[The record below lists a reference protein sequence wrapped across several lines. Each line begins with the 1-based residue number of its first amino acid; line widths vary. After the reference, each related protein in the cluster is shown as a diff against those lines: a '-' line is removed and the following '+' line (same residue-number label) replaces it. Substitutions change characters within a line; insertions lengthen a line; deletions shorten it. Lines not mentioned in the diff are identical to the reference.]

1 MISKAA
7 ISSVERAWS
16 LQWRLEIKNGADAE
30 RVSSRANQTT
40 RGVANVNN
48 S

>member
-1 MISKAA
+1 MCARAA
-7 ISSVERAWS
+7 LRGFWRADY
-16 LQWRLEIKNGADAE
+16 GADAE

-40 RGVANVNN
+40 RQLANVNN

>member
-1 MISKAA
+1 MAT
-7 ISSVERAWS
+7 
-16 LQWRLEIKNGADAE
+16 EIKNGADAE

-40 RGVANVNN
+40 RRVANVNN